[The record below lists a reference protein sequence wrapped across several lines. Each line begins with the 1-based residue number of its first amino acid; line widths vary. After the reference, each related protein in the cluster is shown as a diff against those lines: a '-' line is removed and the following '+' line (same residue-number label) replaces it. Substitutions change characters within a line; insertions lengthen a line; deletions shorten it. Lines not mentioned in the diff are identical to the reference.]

1 MDNNTNLKR
10 SDRRKRKEKNKSTW
24 KSILTFFI
32 YAILILTFAG
42 IGAVGGKVLAIIKN
56 TPPLSQDALTSQK
69 QSSIVYAQDSSGQ
82 WTRVAILHG
91 ADNRM
96 WVPIDKIPKDLQ
108 NAFVAI
114 EDQRFYTNNLGIDP
128 KRIVG
133 ALIAD
138 IKAGGK
144 PVEGASTITQQ
155 LIKNTMLSDQ
165 KTLTRKI
172 QEAVLA
178 WQLER
183 KYSKQQILEAYL
195 NTIYLGGPNVNAY
208 GVQAASLAYFG
219 KDVSQLDLAESA
231 MIAGITNNPSLY
243 SPYAN
248 IKEATDRQH
257 LVLSEMLKQG
267 YITQEEYDKAI
278 AEKLVYKKV
287 NLTSYDHKYFID
299 QVIND
304 VADALSKKLNI
315 SHDEAVNKIYNGGLR
330 IYTTMDTN
338 IQTYMEQAFAN
349 PKLFPVN
356 SRIKDEVQG
365 AMVVMDWRT
374 GEVKGIV
381 GGRDNSDRLRGFNRA
396 TQAFRQPG
404 SSIKPL
410 TVYGPA
416 LESGLTAATVVDDVP
431 TAFGNWTPHNYE
443 STTYRG
449 LVTLRE
455 AITNSL
461 NIPAVKVVNTIGVN
475 TSASYGKKFG
485 LDITKND
492 MYLPALALGG
502 LYKGVSPLQEAAA
515 YGAIAN
521 GGVYTSPTTFTK
533 ITDADGNV
541 ILDNKPQRHVVLS
554 EQNAYILESMMQD
567 VVNYGTGTHA
577 RLPNMPVA
585 GKTGTTDKYNNA
597 WFTGFTPY
605 YVASVWMGYDNNEIS
620 IRDDR
625 RGVVVGGSFPA
636 EMWRTVM
643 LQVHKDLKYKDF
655 TRPSGIISVTV
666 CKDSGELPTDLCKQD
681 PRGDRTYTEIFAQ
694 GTQPTSFCTVH
705 VTAKV
710 NSANG
715 KLATAFTPPDL
726 VKDEV
731 FINPPGR
738 TPEQNAVA
746 ADGKYVIPTQYD
758 DNNSILPGNSGQPSG
773 DNSTPTNG
781 TQPPNTSGD
790 NNTGSTPPVNNQ
802 PGTSP
807 GNNTGNT
814 QQNPSNTQQNP
825 DNSGQ
830 GTTTQN
836 MLQKILSGIGNK
848 KP

>member
-10 SDRRKRKEKNKSTW
+10 SDRRKHKAKSKNSW
-24 KSILTFFI
+24 KTIFTFFI
-32 YAILILTFAG
+32 YAFLILAFAG
-42 IGAVGGKVLAIIKN
+42 IGAAGGKVLAIIKN

-69 QSSIVYAQDSSGQ
+69 QSSIVYAKDNSGQ

-96 WVPIDKIPKDLQ
+96 WVSIDKIPKDLQ
-108 NAFVAI
+108 NAIVAI

-128 KRIVG
+128 RRIIG

-248 IKEATDRQH
+248 IKEATERQH

-267 YITQEEYDKAI
+267 YISQEEYDKAI

-287 NLTSYDHKYFID
+287 NLTSYNHKYFID

-381 GGRDNSDRLRGFNRA
+381 GGRDNSDTLRGFNRA

-410 TVYGPA
+410 SVYGPA

-431 TAFGNWTPHNYE
+431 TTFGNWTPHNYE

-461 NIPAVKVVNTIGVN
+461 NIPAVKVVDTIGVN

-521 GGVYTSPTTFTK
+521 GGVYTSPITFTK

-541 ILDNKPQRHVVLS
+541 ILDNKPESHIVLS

-585 GKTGTTDKYNNA
+585 GKTGTTDEYNNA

-605 YVASVWMGYDNNEIS
+605 YVASVWMGYDNNKIS

-655 TRPSGIISVTV
+655 ERPPGIVSVTV
-666 CKDSGELPTDLCKQD
+666 CKDSGDLPTDLCKQD

-694 GTQPTSFCTVH
+694 GTQPTNFCTVH

-715 KLATAFTPPDL
+715 KLATAFTPPEL

-738 TPEQNAVA
+738 TPAQNAVA
-746 ADGKYVIPTQYD
+746 ADGKYVLPTQYD
-758 DNNSILPGNSGQPSG
+758 DNNSILPGNNGQPNG
-773 DNSTPTNG
+773 DNNTPPADG
-781 TQPPNTSGD
+781 TQPPNTGD
-790 NNTGSTPPVNNQ
+790 VNNTGSNQPPDNQ

-807 GNNTGNT
+807 GDNTGNA
-814 QQNPSNTQQNP
+814 QQNSDNT
-825 DNSGQ
+825 GQ
-830 GTTTQN
+830 GMSQN
-836 MLQKILSGIGNK
+836 LLQRIFPGIGS